1 MKTVSVIVPAYNASA
16 FLEETI
22 CSILASTYPALE
34 VVIVDDGS
42 SDNTF
47 ALANNLASTHAQVRT
62 FSQLNSG
69 VSAARNRALR
79 EAVGTYILPVDADD
93 LISTTYIANAV
104 AVLDARSEV
113 KVVYAKAEFFGLRQ
127 GAWNLPTYS
136 LHKLAMHNQIYVSAM
151 YRKEDALAFGGY
163 CETISGRE
171 DWEFWMSMLKT
182 GGEVVQLSEI
192 GLFYRIQ
199 KQSKRVSDRQN
210 KAERIALLNERHLD
224 FFLRELHGPLRH
236 RRSMSPVIN
245 RVVNVW
251 KSTTFRVTPA
261 YNHFGLFVARLN
273 HDFSTQGSVLYQK
286 RNVLKR
292 FIVGNSSVVVKA
304 FKTPSFFKSIIY
316 GWFRKSKAKRSFE
329 YAVCLQQLGIG
340 TPAPIGYLECRTLG
354 CLTTSYYAS
363 AESTC
368 KHTFNDLIGNPTFPF
383 RTEILTAIGEF
394 TARLH
399 EAGIRHQDY
408 SGGNILFEYC
418 DGKVAIELIDLN
430 RLKFGKVNLLAGCR
444 NFERL
449 NIDAD
454 ALRIMAK
461 AYALARDFDVQ
472 LCSNSIIQMRWK
484 KHVKQQITN
493 L

>member
-1 MKTVSVIVPAYNASA
+1 MTTVSVIVPAYNASA

-22 CSILASTYPALE
+22 DSILASTYSDLE

-42 SDNTF
+42 SDNTW
-47 ALANNLASTHAQVRT
+47 ALAQDLATKHSRVRAFT
-62 FSQLNSG
+62 QPNKG
-69 VSAARNRALR
+69 VSAARNKALS
-79 EAVGTYILPVDADD
+79 EATGTYILPIDADD
-93 LISTTYIANAV
+93 LISPTYISDAV
-104 AVLDARSEV
+104 QVLDNQSNV
-113 KVVYAKAEFFGLRQ
+113 KVVYAKAEFFGMRQ
-127 GAWNLPTYS
+127 GAWKLPRYS
-136 LHKLAMHNQIYVSAM
+136 LHKLAMHNQIYVSAL
-151 YRKEDALAFGGY
+151 YRKKDALEFGGY
-163 CETISGRE
+163 CETILGRE
-171 DWEFWMSMLKT
+171 DWEFWISMLKI
-182 GGEVVQLSEI
+182 GGEVVQLNQV
-192 GLFYRIQ
+192 GLFYRIHEH
-199 KQSKRVSDRQN
+199 SKRISDRQN

-236 RRSMSPVIN
+236 RRSMSPLIN

-251 KSTTFRVTPA
+251 KSTTFHVTPA

-273 HDFSTQGSVLYQK
+273 HEFSTKGSVLYQK

-292 FIVGNSSVVVKA
+292 FTVENSSVVVKA

-316 GWFRKSKAKRSFE
+316 GWFRKSKARRSFE
-329 YAVCLQQLGIG
+329 YAVHLQHAGIG

-368 KHTFNDLIGNPTFPF
+368 THTFNDLIGNSTFPY
-383 RTEILTAIGEF
+383 RVEILQAIGQF
-394 TARLH
+394 TAHLH
-399 EAGIRHQDY
+399 EHGIRHGDY
-408 SGGNILFEYC
+408 SGGNIVFEYRE
-418 DGKVAIELIDLN
+418 GKVAIELIDLN
-430 RLKFGKVNLLAGCR
+430 RLKFGKVGLLDGCR

-449 NIDAD
+449 NIDAE

-461 AYALARDFDVQ
+461 TYAEARHFDVQ
-472 LCSNSIIQMRWK
+472 VCTDYILQMRWK

>member
-47 ALANNLASTHAQVRT
+47 ALANDLAYKFPQVRAFT
-62 FSQLNSG
+62 QPNSG
-69 VSAARNRALR
+69 VSAARNKALR
-79 EAVGTYILPVDADD
+79 EAVGTYILPIDADD

-104 AVLDARSEV
+104 AVLDAQPEV

-236 RRSMSPVIN
+236 SRSMSPVIN
-245 RVVNVW
+245 RIVNIW
-251 KSTTFRVTPA
+251 KSNTFEVTPI
-261 YNHFGLFVARLN
+261 YRRLGLFVARLN
-273 HDFSTQGSVLYQK
+273 QDFAAQGDVLYQK

-292 FIVGNSSVVVKA
+292 FAVENTAVVVKA
-304 FKTPSFFKSIIY
+304 FQKPSFFKAIIY
-316 GWFRKSKAKRSFE
+316 GWFRKSKARRSFE
-329 YAVCLQQLGIG
+329 YAVHLQQAGIG

-363 AESTC
+363 EESLCT
-368 KHTFNDLIGNPTFPF
+368 HTFNDLIGNPTLPF

-399 EAGIRHQDY
+399 ELGIRHQDY
-408 SGGNILFEYC
+408 SGGNILFEYRE
-418 DGKVAIELIDLN
+418 GKVAIELIDLN
-430 RLKFGKVNLLAGCR
+430 RLKFGKVNLLDGCR

-454 ALRIMAK
+454 ALRTMAK
-461 AYALARDFDVQ
+461 AYAQARSFDVQ
-472 LCSNSIIQMRWK
+472 LCTNSIIQMRWK

>member
-22 CSILASTYPALE
+22 CSILASTYPDLE

-47 ALANNLASTHAQVRT
+47 ALANNLASKHAQVRA
-62 FSQLNSG
+62 FSQPNSG

-104 AVLDARSEV
+104 AVLDAQPEV

-127 GAWNLPTYS
+127 GAWNLPSYS

-163 CETISGRE
+163 CETIPGRE
-171 DWEFWMSMLKT
+171 DWEFWISMLKT
-182 GGEVVQLSEI
+182 GGEVFQLSDV

-199 KQSKRVSDRQN
+199 KQSKRVITRKN
-210 KAERIALLNERHLD
+210 KTERIALLNERHLD

-236 RRSMSPVIN
+236 RRSMSQIIN
-245 RVVNVW
+245 RIVNCW
-251 KSTTFRVTPA
+251 KSTTFEVTPA
-261 YNHFGLFVARLN
+261 CQRFGLFVARLN
-273 HDFSTQGSVLYQK
+273 QDFAIQGDVLYQK

-292 FIVGNSSVVVKA
+292 FVVKNASVVVKS
-304 FKTPSFFKSIIY
+304 FQKPNFFKSIIY
-316 GWFRKSKAKRSFE
+316 GWFRKSKARRSFE
-329 YAVCLQQLGIG
+329 YAVHLQQAGIG
-340 TPAPIGYLECRTLG
+340 TPAPIGYLECRILG
-354 CLTTSYYAS
+354 RLTTSYYAS

-368 KHTFNDLIGNPTFPF
+368 THTFNDLIGNSTFPF
-383 RTEILTAIGEF
+383 RTEVLTAIGEF

-399 EAGIRHQDY
+399 ELGICHQDY
-408 SGGNILFEYC
+408 SGGNILFEYR
-418 DGKVAIELIDLN
+418 DGKVVIELIDLN
-430 RLKFGKVNLLAGCR
+430 RLKFGKVNLFDGCR

-454 ALRIMAK
+454 ALRTIAK
-461 AYALARDFDVQ
+461 AYAQARGFDVQ
-472 LCSNSIIQMRWK
+472 LCTNSIIQMRWK